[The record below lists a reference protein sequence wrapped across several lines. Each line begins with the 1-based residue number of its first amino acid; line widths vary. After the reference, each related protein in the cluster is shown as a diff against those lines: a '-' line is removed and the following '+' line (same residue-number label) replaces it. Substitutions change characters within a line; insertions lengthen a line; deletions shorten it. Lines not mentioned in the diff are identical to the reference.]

1 MVANG
6 PYVHIKIVES
16 KTVIKAE
23 DDWDDKDLKRVQLN
37 AKAISLFYNALSVNE
52 YNRIIACETAKQI
65 WDKLEITYEGSLQV
79 KESKIDRLVHQFETF
94 KMQEHESI
102 VDMMTCFTHHKF
114 IKVIR
119 KKLF

>member
-1 MVANG
+1 VVANG

-65 WDKLEITYEGSLQV
+65 WDKLEITHEGSL
-79 KESKIDRLVHQFETF
+79 
-94 KMQEHESI
+94 
-102 VDMMTCFTHHKF
+102 
-114 IKVIR
+114 
-119 KKLF
+119 